1 MPRMSL
7 ELQALY
13 PSQTWVIQHSTF
25 SSWLFCFS
33 LLQEE
38 EVDSENEKLVVREPE
53 DEDGEC
59 QASQSSAGR
68 LWTALEP

>member
-1 MPRMSL
+1 MPSPVTGAPGSAS
-7 ELQALY
+7 QPC
-13 PSQTWVIQHSTF
+13 PSQTWVIQHCTF

-59 QASQSSAGR
+59 QASQNFAGR
-68 LWTALEP
+68 L